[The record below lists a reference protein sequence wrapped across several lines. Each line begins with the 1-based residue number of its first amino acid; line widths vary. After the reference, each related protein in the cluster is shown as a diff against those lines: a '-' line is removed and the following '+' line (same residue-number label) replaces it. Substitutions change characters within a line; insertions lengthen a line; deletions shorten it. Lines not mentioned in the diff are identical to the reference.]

1 MSVVKKMNS
10 SKTRSCFVR
19 VCLGLLLSA
28 KGCLLAHAQ
37 ATDTST
43 LMTAIQANTVLNKK
57 PPGFAAS
64 KDEEFAYWTE
74 RLAAAM
80 VMLDGE
86 FATEALQKLAVRE
99 NDPERRAKMYE
110 DTANVFRQKNKMNE
124 ALRIGDA
131 AMSDERLAPGRRA
144 LLAIDL
150 ARAWTL
156 SNDYIRAERY
166 QYVARRLVPSITNEE
181 AKTLAKSIPLEIA
194 ANDLVILTRRG
205 NVKQASFQAD
215 VVDAIY
221 WKLYLEARDP
231 EAKTQ
236 ALGNWAKQG
245 WDYSRYL
252 IFANRA
258 PQALAHMR
266 QVIQRIENEPINPID
281 KAMATA
287 GLALSLAANR
297 LYLPALSTA
306 EDALHYCEQAQ
317 ASITSNNCALVRQ
330 LKIQMRWALNRNAEI
345 PIDVAYLLD
354 ARTQSQVIAGNF
366 SERELQ
372 MLGAAGRADW
382 ASARALGKQSLE
394 QSIRYFGTEHAFAKQ
409 SASELALV
417 NLRDPG
423 YAFSKAEAERFLSSY
438 LSTDTS
444 FGDSSQRG
452 IEFDMLVIEEILQ
465 RIIEG
470 NGKLGAEDASE
481 LAFAIAEY
489 LRNGVSQSA
498 LYDGAIKMAATTP
511 ELRILVDKEQALR
524 AAQSERR
531 NTLASALMQA
541 EISAKDKPDEVT
553 VKRQQEAIGAA
564 QRLLSEENSR
574 LKAVRSEIASRFPV
588 YQELSNPRIPSV
600 KELAAQLRPDEAYV
614 SMYSGPRVGA
624 VFVVTSDSRFA
635 MHRVAQ
641 SGEATLAM
649 VKAIRAPFD
658 ATQVPTSVGKW
669 AGFNVDAAVW
679 LYKSWVGVA
688 STSLAQVQMVHLA
701 PSGALASVP
710 WSATLVQK
718 PVSVESAHWFV
729 QDKAL
734 AITPG
739 ASSVVLSRTL
749 KTQKASQPFMAF
761 AAPQFSATVASAATI
776 AMPTR
781 NLWVSKAEPSFD
793 YSQVPALPDTLDE
806 ARATATALGAD
817 PVKDVVSG
825 ATATRSRV
833 LAEKLD
839 DKRMVEFATH
849 GLLPWAVPRLNKPAL
864 AMAYEGRGLE
874 DSLLTTDDIIGL
886 KLRAD
891 WILLSACNTG
901 LVESGAGDTISGMS
915 RAFFAAG
922 GKSVLA
928 TQWAVES
935 ESAMKLVVNTMQVYG
950 ADGLAGKAQSLATAQ
965 RHMASGKSGD
975 LYRHPYF
982 WAPYFVMGE
991 P

>member
-1 MSVVKKMNS
+1 MVVL
-10 SKTRSCFVR
+10 KTRLHSALVYSLALLSTMG
-19 VCLGLLLSA
+19 CLGA
-28 KGCLLAHAQ
+28 YAQ
-37 ATDTST
+37 TPDTPVP
-43 LMTAIQANTVLNKK
+43 MTVIQANAVLNKK
-57 PPGFAAS
+57 PPGFTAS
-64 KDEEFAYWTE
+64 KEEEISFWTE
-74 RLAAAM
+74 RLAAAL

-86 FATEALQKLAVRE
+86 PAAEALQKLAARE
-99 NDPERRAKMYE
+99 NDPTRRAALYE
-110 DTANVFRQKNKMNE
+110 DVANVFRKKNKVNE

-131 AMSDERLAPGRRA
+131 ALSDERLMPGRRA
-144 LLAIDL
+144 LLATDL
-150 ARAWTL
+150 ARSWIL

-166 QYVARRLVPSITNEE
+166 QSAARKLQPNITNDE
-181 AKTLAKSIPLEIA
+181 AKTLPKSIPLELA
-194 ANDLVILTRRG
+194 ANELMVQANRGDIKRASMQVEVI
-205 NVKQASFQAD
+205 
-215 VVDAIY
+215 DAIY
-221 WKLYLEARDP
+221 WKQHQEAGDAP
-231 EAKTQ
+231 GKVK

-252 IFANRA
+252 IYANRA

-266 QVIQRIENEPINPID
+266 EINQLIEGAQVDAID
-281 KAMATA
+281 RSMAKS
-287 GLALSLAANR
+287 GLALSLSANG
-297 LYLPALSTA
+297 LYAPALGASEQA
-306 EDALHYCEQAQ
+306 VQICEQAKT
-317 ASITSNNCALVRQ
+317 AVTSNNCNLARQ
-330 LKIQMRWALNRNAEI
+330 LRAQMRWAVNRGSEALA
-345 PIDVAYLLD
+345 DVAYLLD
-354 ARTQSQVIAGNF
+354 ARKQSQVLAGNF
-366 SERELQ
+366 SERKLQ
-372 MLGAAGRADW
+372 MLLAAGTADW

-394 QSIRYFGTEHAFAKQ
+394 QSIRYFGMEHAFTKQ

-423 YAFSKAEAERFLSSY
+423 YVFSKAEAERFLSSY
-438 LSTDTS
+438 LSNATN
-444 FGDSSQRG
+444 FGDASQRG
-452 IEFDMLVIEEILQ
+452 IEFDRLVIEEILQ
-465 RIIEG
+465 RILEG
-470 NGKLGAEDASE
+470 NGKLANEDASE
-481 LAFAIAEY
+481 LAFTVAEY
-489 LRNGVSQSA
+489 LRNGASQSA
-498 LYDGAIKMAATTP
+498 LYDGAAKMAATTP
-511 ELRILVDKEQALR
+511 ELRTLVEKEQTLR
-524 AAQSERR
+524 AAQSQRR
-531 NTLASALMQA
+531 NALASALSQA
-541 EISAKDKPDEVT
+541 EVSAKDTPDEAT
-553 VKRQQEAIGAA
+553 VKRQQEAISNAEK
-564 QRLLSEENSR
+564 LLSEESNR
-574 LKAVRSEIASRFPV
+574 LKAVRSEIAVRFPV

-600 KELAAQLRPDEAYV
+600 KELAAQLRPGEAYV

-624 VFVVTSDSRFA
+624 VFVVTTDGRLA

-641 SGEATLAM
+641 SGEVNLAM

-718 PVSVESAHWFV
+718 PVSVETAHWFA

-761 AAPQFSATVASAATI
+761 AAPQFSATVASAATT
-776 AMPTR
+776 ATPTR

-793 YSQVPALPDTLDE
+793 YSQVPELPDTLDE

-849 GLLPWAVPRLNKPAL
+849 GLLPWAVPRLTKPAL
-864 AMAYEGRGLE
+864 AMAYEGRGVE